1 MLQIFCTLEQKQE
14 LVEWLTVQ
22 DTKCFG
28 DVERADGGPE
38 DGHKGVFDIL
48 DNEDGIVIDC
58 GGDEFECSGHHMPSE
73 IEDFIRAIK
82 KQFPTIGM
90 QGVLFVADPYED
102 AEFEIKKKPGKG
114 RLYITLI
121 RDEDDEYDEDE

>member
-14 LVEWLTVQ
+14 MVDWLTAQ
-22 DTKCFG
+22 DKKCFG

-48 DNEDGIVIDC
+48 DNKDGITIDC
-58 GGDEFECSGHHMPSE
+58 GGDEFYYHGHNMPVE

-82 KQFPTIGM
+82 KKFPEVGM
-90 QGVLFVADPYED
+90 EGNLFVADPYED
-102 AEFEIKKKPGKG
+102 VEYEIKKKIGKG
-114 RLYITLI
+114 RLYITRLN
-121 RDEDDEYDEDE
+121 DEDDEEED